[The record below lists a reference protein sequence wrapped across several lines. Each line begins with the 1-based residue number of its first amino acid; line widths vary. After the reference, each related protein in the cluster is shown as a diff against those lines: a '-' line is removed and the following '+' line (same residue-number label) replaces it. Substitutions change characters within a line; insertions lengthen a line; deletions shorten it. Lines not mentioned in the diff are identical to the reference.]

1 MFVVAT
7 SFSNGIAAKLAEKLG
22 ARLVRAE
29 EKSFPDGES
38 YLRIPEKLGGTTLI
52 VHSLYAPQ
60 DVAYMKLLM
69 AVDAAKGAGADRV
82 VVAIPYVAYAR
93 QDKRFLEGEPI
104 TVSIVL
110 RGLETAGAD
119 ALVTV
124 DIHQPRS
131 LDEWLSIP
139 HVNVLPVKELADY
152 FRVKLGQGVVLAPDK
167 GALHRAEEA
176 AKVLGLSYDYL
187 ENTRDRVTGEVAI
200 SPKEIDVSRKNVLII
215 DDIISTG
222 GTIAL
227 AARSMLKMGAAN
239 VYVACTH
246 ALLVKGALDRIYHE
260 GVKEAAA
267 TDSVPSPISKVSVAE
282 AILRGLQQIKEAI

>member
-29 EKSFPDGES
+29 EKTFPDGES

-69 AVDAAKGAGADRV
+69 AIDAAKGAGADKV

-124 DIHQPRS
+124 DIHQPRG

-187 ENTRDRVTGEVAI
+187 EKTRDRVTGEVAI
-200 SPKEIDVSRKNVLII
+200 SPKEIDVSGKNVLII

-227 AARSMLKMGAAN
+227 AAKSMLKMGAAN

-260 GVKEAAA
+260 GVKEVAA

-282 AILRGLQQIKEAI
+282 AILRGLQQIREAI

>member
-1 MFVVAT
+1 M
-7 SFSNGIAAKLAEKLG
+7 
-22 ARLVRAE
+22 
-29 EKSFPDGES
+29 
-38 YLRIPEKLGGTTLI
+38 
-52 VHSLYAPQ
+52 
-60 DVAYMKLLM
+60 
-69 AVDAAKGAGADRV
+69 
-82 VVAIPYVAYAR
+82 
-93 QDKRFLEGEPI
+93 
-104 TVSIVL
+104 
-110 RGLETAGAD
+110 
-119 ALVTV
+119 VTV

-167 GALHRAEEA
+167 GALHRAKEA

-187 ENTRDRVTGEVAI
+187 EKIRDRVTGEVTI
-200 SPKEIDVSRKNVLII
+200 SPKEIDVSGKNVLII

-227 AARSMLKMGAAN
+227 AARGMLKMGAAN

-267 TDSVPSPISKVSVAE
+267 SDSVPSPISKVSVAE
-282 AILRGLQQIKEAI
+282 AILRGLQQIREAI

>member
-29 EKSFPDGES
+29 EKTFPDGES

-187 ENTRDRVTGEVAI
+187 EKTRDRVTGEVAI
-200 SPKEIDVSRKNVLII
+200 SPKEIDVSGKNVLII

>member
-29 EKSFPDGES
+29 EKTFPDGES

-69 AVDAAKGAGADRV
+69 AIDAAKGAGADRV

-187 ENTRDRVTGEVAI
+187 EKTRDRVTGEVAI
-200 SPKEIDVSRKNVLII
+200 SPKEIDVSGKNVLII

-282 AILRGLQQIKEAI
+282 AILRGLQQIREAI

>member
-187 ENTRDRVTGEVAI
+187 EKTRDRVTGEVAI
-200 SPKEIDVSRKNVLII
+200 SPKEIDVSGKNVLII

>member
-29 EKSFPDGES
+29 EKTFPDGES
-38 YLRIPEKLGGTTLI
+38 YLRIPEKLEGTTLI

-69 AVDAAKGAGADRV
+69 AIDAAKGAGADRV

-187 ENTRDRVTGEVAI
+187 EKTRDRVTGEVAI
-200 SPKEIDVSRKNVLII
+200 SPKEIDVSGKNVLII

>member
-29 EKSFPDGES
+29 EKTFPDGES
-38 YLRIPEKLGGTTLI
+38 YLRIPEKLGGTALI

-69 AVDAAKGAGADRV
+69 AIDAAKGAGADKV
-82 VVAIPYVAYAR
+82 VVAVPYVAYAR

-104 TVSIVL
+104 TVSLVL
-110 RGLETAGAD
+110 RGLEIAGAD

-167 GALHRAEEA
+167 GALHRAKEA

-187 ENTRDRVTGEVAI
+187 EKIRDRVTGEVTI
-200 SPKEIDVSRKNVLII
+200 SPKEIDVSGKNVLII

-227 AARSMLKMGAAN
+227 AARGMLKMGAAN

-267 TDSVPSPISKVSVAE
+267 SDSVPSPISKVSVAE
-282 AILRGLQQIKEAI
+282 AILRGLQQIREAI